1 MPRPPRSRR
10 TALVAATLAA
20 ALVLGC
26 SQDPSA
32 EEERRRLADDLV
44 AETGG
49 DLGAAEADCVAGRL
63 QEEFGDRSY
72 DDLLDAARRRND
84 EDDPVRAQVIDI
96 FAGCGALEA
105 VATTEG

>member
-1 MPRPPRSRR
+1 MPRPHPSRR
-10 TALVAATLAA
+10 AALAVAALAATLA
-20 ALVLGC
+20 VGC

-49 DLGAAEADCVAGRL
+49 DLGAAEAECVAAGL

-72 DDLLDAARRRND
+72 DDLLVAARRRGRD
-84 EDDPVRAQVIDI
+84 DDPVRAQVIDI
-96 FAGCGALEA
+96 FAACGALEA